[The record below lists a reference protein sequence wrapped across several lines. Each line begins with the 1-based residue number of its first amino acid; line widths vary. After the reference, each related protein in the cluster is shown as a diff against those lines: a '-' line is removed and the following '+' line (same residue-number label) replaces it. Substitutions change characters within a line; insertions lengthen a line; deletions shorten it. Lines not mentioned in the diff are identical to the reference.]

1 MITLGIDPG
10 FARCGYAFIEAK
22 NSIYKIVDSGL
33 IETFQ
38 NQEYNQ
44 RLSFI
49 YTQLDELIKKYK
61 PSNAAIEELFFS
73 KNTKTAIKVAEAR
86 GVIMLA
92 LTLNNI
98 EFYEYKPK
106 EVKSQITGNGNANK
120 DAMMKMVNLFT
131 GADIY
136 RKTYLGGLGVPIKAV
151 HESEIQ
157 HVCEHSRL
165 QPGGIA
171 VYEDEQR
178 IAA

>member
-10 FARCGYAFIEAK
+10 FARCGYAFIESK
-22 NSIYKIVDSGL
+22 NSVYKIVNSGL
-33 IETFQ
+33 IETFS

-49 YTQLDELIKKYK
+49 YTELDTLIKEYK
-61 PSNAAIEELFFS
+61 PNNAAIEELFFS

-86 GVIMLA
+86 GVIILA

-98 EFYEYKPK
+98 DFTEYKPK

-131 GADIY
+131 GSNIIQDDTAD
-136 RKTYLGGLGVPIKAV
+136 AV
-151 HESEIQ
+151 AIALAHA
-157 HVCEHSRL
+157 SRN
-165 QPGGIA
+165 
-171 VYEDEQR
+171 R
-178 IAA
+178 ILK

>member
-10 FARCGYAFIEAK
+10 FARCGYAFIESE
-22 NSIYKIVDSGL
+22 NSSYKIVDSGL

-38 NQEYNQ
+38 TQEYNQ

-49 YTQLDELIKKYK
+49 YTQLDELIKKYS

-73 KNTKTAIKVAEAR
+73 KNTRTAIKVAEAR
-86 GVIMLA
+86 GVIILA

-98 EFYEYKPK
+98 DFTEYKPK

-131 GADIY
+131 GSNIIQDDTAD
-136 RKTYLGGLGVPIKAV
+136 AV
-151 HESEIQ
+151 AIALAHA
-157 HVCEHSRL
+157 SRN
-165 QPGGIA
+165 
-171 VYEDEQR
+171 R
-178 IAA
+178 IFK

>member
-86 GVIMLA
+86 GVIILA

-98 EFYEYKPK
+98 EFSEYKPK

-131 GADIY
+131 SADIIQDDTADAVAIALAHAS
-136 RKTYLGGLGVPIKAV
+136 RNRIFNNIK
-151 HESEIQ
+151 
-157 HVCEHSRL
+157 
-165 QPGGIA
+165 
-171 VYEDEQR
+171 
-178 IAA
+178 

>member
-10 FARCGYAFIEAK
+10 FARCGYAFIESK
-22 NSIYKIVDSGL
+22 NSAYKIVNSGL

-49 YTQLDELIKKYK
+49 YTQLDALIKKYN

-86 GVIMLA
+86 GVIILA

-98 EFYEYKPK
+98 EFQEYKPK

-131 GADIY
+131 GSNIIQDDTADAVAIALAHAS
-136 RKTYLGGLGVPIKAV
+136 RNRIFNSIK
-151 HESEIQ
+151 
-157 HVCEHSRL
+157 
-165 QPGGIA
+165 
-171 VYEDEQR
+171 
-178 IAA
+178 